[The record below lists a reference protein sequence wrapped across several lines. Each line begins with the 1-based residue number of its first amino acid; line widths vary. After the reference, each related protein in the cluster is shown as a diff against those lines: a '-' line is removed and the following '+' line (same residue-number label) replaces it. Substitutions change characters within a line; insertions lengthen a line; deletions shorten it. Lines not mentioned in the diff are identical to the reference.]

1 MAEDSKD
8 KPQTE
13 SKPSETSLVIIKT
26 KEGGTREMLRT
37 AGGTFAK
44 KNKPLA
50 PAIEFT
56 RKERKILNRPNK
68 TKGNEGLTE
77 HEVSYLNILRIS
89 QCDGKLPNGTYDTK
103 VLMAA
108 VKAYEV
114 LMRRTLGKE
123 ASSEQDLDRLEKQ
136 PITAYFVEAPQIM
149 NPVVVDADKV
159 VEKKTQPDFAEV
171 LGVITD
177 EKK

>member
-1 MAEDSKD
+1 VEDSKD
-8 KPQTE
+8 KPQAE
-13 SKPSETSLVIIKT
+13 LKPPETSLVIIKT

-44 KNKPLA
+44 KNKPLR
-50 PAIEFT
+50 PSIDFT
-56 RKERKILNRPNK
+56 RIERKFLGSPNK
-68 TKGNEGLTE
+68 ENPKLSE
-77 HEVSYLNILRIS
+77 HEVAFRHVMSIA
-89 QCDGKLPNGTYDTK
+89 QGKGSSDPKAD
-103 VLMAA
+103 MAS

-114 LMRRTLGKE
+114 AMRRALGKE

-136 PITAYFVEAPQIM
+136 PITAYFVEAPRIM
-149 NPVVVDADKV
+149 NPDIVDADKI
-159 VEKKTQPDFAEV
+159 VEKKTQPNFAEV